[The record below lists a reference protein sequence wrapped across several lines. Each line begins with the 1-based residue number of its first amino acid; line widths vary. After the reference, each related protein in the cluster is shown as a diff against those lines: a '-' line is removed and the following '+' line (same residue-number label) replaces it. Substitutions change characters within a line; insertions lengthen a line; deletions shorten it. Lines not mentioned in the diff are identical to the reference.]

1 MDTGADHEWVDWLR
15 GLLKTGAD
23 ALGAQPVGDPVL
35 GLRGRTAGCRVTTGA
50 GDRWL
55 RVVTAPTSWACG
67 PAWTGNVDATGITG
81 VRHPDVLDTA
91 EWDEHDRRARAELM
105 TLTPGQAIATDMAL
119 RDRVN
124 LDDTWW
130 TDLRASLNTL
140 AAHPTDRVCL
150 DADLLRLRILAAFGV
165 TIDPDTL
172 TWTTAH
178 GDLHWANLTNPDCWI
193 LDWESWGTAPAGYD
207 AALLHAVSLLRPE
220 TAEQVH
226 ATFADI
232 LAGPPGAT
240 AQLAATAKLLRLIEH
255 GDHPDLAAP
264 LHQHARTLRDTYF

>member
-23 ALGAQPVGDPVL
+23 AIGAQPVGDPVL
-35 GLRGRTAGCRVTTGA
+35 GLRGRTVGCRVATGA

-55 RVVTAPTSWACG
+55 RVVTEPAGWAYG
-67 PAWTGNVDATGITG
+67 PAWTGNVDAAGITG
-81 VRHPDVLDTA
+81 VRHPKVLDTA
-91 EWDEHDRRARAELM
+91 EWDEHDRWARAELM
-105 TLTPGQAIATDMAL
+105 TLAPGRAIATDMAL
-119 RDRVN
+119 RDRVD

-130 TDLRASLNTL
+130 TDLRASLDTL

-165 TIDPDTL
+165 SIDPDTL

-178 GDLHWANLTNPDCWI
+178 GDLHWANLTNPGCWI
-193 LDWESWGTAPAGYD
+193 LDWESWGAAPAGYD

-226 ATFADI
+226 ATFAHV
-232 LAGPPGAT
+232 LGGLPGA
-240 AQLAATAKLLRLIEH
+240 AVQLAAAAKLLRLVEH

-264 LHQHARTLRDTYF
+264 LHRHARTLLDTYF